1 MTGDAA
7 GVGLEHTQSARG
19 VTAPPV
25 GSSDSPAAPES
36 DPGGV
41 SRRFRAGALA
51 KLVRDPGAAIGA
63 ALVAVV
69 VLLALL
75 APWLSPH
82 DPNYVFYDGT
92 TDSGAPLGHTA
103 KFLLGTDPAGR
114 DVLSRLL
121 WSSRTSLTIA
131 AVAMAMTAVVGVSVG
146 CLAGYLRGWLEGVL
160 MRLTDVLLALPPI
173 LLAMALAAAFGAG
186 FGSVAVVVALVAW
199 PPLARTVY
207 AQVLTIRE
215 QGFVEAARALG
226 ASRRRIMIRH
236 VAPQVLPIM
245 LVYTTLGVATAV
257 SLESTLSFLG
267 LGIPATD
274 LSWGVMLNIALDYY
288 QTDAPLLLY
297 PAALIVATVLGF
309 TLVGEG
315 LRRARA

>member
-1 MTGDAA
+1 MDHTHVARSAA
-7 GVGLEHTQSARG
+7 TPLPGTPGAPS
-19 VTAPPV
+19 TAEDDP
-25 GSSDSPAAPES
+25 SESLPA
-36 DPGGV
+36 
-41 SRRFRAGALA
+41 FRTGALA
-51 KLVRDPGAAIGA
+51 KLRRDPGAIVGLILVGA
-63 ALVAVV
+63 VL
-69 VLLALL
+69 LLALL

-103 KFLLGTDPAGR
+103 KFVLGTDPAGR

-121 WSSRTSLTIA
+121 WSSRTSLAIA
-131 AVAMAMTAVVGVSVG
+131 AVAMAMTAIVGVTVG
-146 CLAGYLRGWLEGVL
+146 CLAGYLRGWTEALL

-186 FGSVAVVVALVAW
+186 FGSVVVVVALVAW

-226 ASRRRIMIRH
+226 AGNARIMVRH
-236 VAPQVLPIM
+236 IAPQVLPIM

-297 PAALIVATVLGF
+297 PAVLIVATVLGF

-315 LRRARA
+315 LRRAQA